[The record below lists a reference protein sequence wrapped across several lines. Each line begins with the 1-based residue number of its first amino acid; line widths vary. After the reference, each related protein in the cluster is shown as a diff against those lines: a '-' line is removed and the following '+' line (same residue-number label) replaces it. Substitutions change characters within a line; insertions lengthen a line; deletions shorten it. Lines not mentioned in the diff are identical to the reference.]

1 MADNGSSSIR
11 LIRPRDPSRMVQTLI
26 AGTGGGTAAATA
38 ATAGGAGQKQR
49 QEQEQQR
56 GCVDGPLRLLMG
68 REEARAYDA
77 AENVLFAAD
86 EEVEVS
92 LDGVEQMSS
101 SANAKV
107 AKGLAAAAAA
117 TAGGGGGGGG
127 GGSRWVRAIVT
138 QITAVDFGIRG
149 PWERKS
155 VCSFKW

>member
-26 AGTGGGTAAATA
+26 AGTGGGTAA

-127 GGSRWVRAIVT
+127 GSRWVRAIVT